1 MYFPDE
7 VPEQHKDDDSRWN
20 FKECICAFLKIP
32 FFLLIAIPV
41 SIVKGL
47 IMGVAEYYKMI
58 IDAMKKIIRRVKDFR
73 YPKHHYRKRKK
84 NISNEDHFIT

>member
-7 VPEQHKDDDSRWN
+7 IPEQHKDDDSRWN
-20 FKECICAFLKIP
+20 FKECFCTFLKIP
-32 FFLLIAIPV
+32 FFLLIAI
-41 SIVKGL
+41 VKGL
-47 IMGVAEYYKMI
+47 IMGIAIYYKMI
-58 IDAMKKIIRRVKDFR
+58 MDVMKKIIRRVKDFR

>member
-1 MYFPDE
+1 MGVMYFPDE
-7 VPEQHKDDDSRWN
+7 VPEQHKNGDSRWN
-20 FKECICAFLKIP
+20 FKECICTFLKIP

-47 IMGVAEYYKMI
+47 IMGVAEYYKMM

-73 YPKHHYRKRKK
+73 
-84 NISNEDHFIT
+84 